1 MKIKFLDPVC
11 VISRLNSRFNGNLLF
26 NRKFGAASS
35 AVTTK
40 AGVIMSNPQSPS
52 KPSSDLPCPEIVVK
66 LTRLSPKD
74 DKKHTRGKTDQI
86 STHVKAK
93 KIKFDPHTPKASV
106 ELALELKQVINER
119 NILTSKTRKR
129 VFDCLDEIKSNSE
142 TERRDFKREKALLE
156 IVNSEIKYVKQLE
169 TIIEFFMVPVQDK
182 VLLKQDDYEILFG
195 NIRTI
200 YNINKELL
208 EQLDQGFDHIPQAFN
223 KIAPFLKLYSV
234 YAYGF
239 KNQLKILQ
247 NARSCNPAF
256 AKFIENQE
264 TRPEVQIKLSALLI
278 TPIQRVPRYKLLLNQ
293 LLALTTP
300 EDKHFALLK
309 AFADCMRKI
318 EDAASHINKVI
329 EEQENAQR
337 LLELQRYLRSG
348 ELNIVTPGRTLKK
361 EGILHK
367 MSTKQNTH
375 SEKLYV
381 VLMSDIIMFNKM
393 KKEHLSIGSLK
404 VTSIFPLNKSKV
416 TEILDKGCLK
426 ISCQEEELI
435 LYHDQLSETTAW
447 ISSINQAIQCHLE
460 DRKSLR
466 KESSNR
472 RAVKRKDINE
482 YHEVG
487 LSPGHPLKKRK
498 LAPDE
503 PATVTSKLPLR
514 IAARKSIRSACNSTP
529 IKLQSNPET
538 AHEDVACFPSM
549 EISHFSIDSNWKV
562 NTEKQQLDT
571 LTNSDTTI
579 TGCQYSELKPR
590 RDLFV
595 FGRKEQDQ
603 NVSKMG
609 SFFKSV
615 GSGIKGFFGFKS

>member
-309 AFADCMRKI
+309 
-318 EDAASHINKVI
+318 
-329 EEQENAQR
+329 
-337 LLELQRYLRSG
+337 
-348 ELNIVTPGRTLKK
+348 GRTLKK

>member
-26 NRKFGAASS
+26 NRKFGTASS

-309 AFADCMRKI
+309 
-318 EDAASHINKVI
+318 
-329 EEQENAQR
+329 
-337 LLELQRYLRSG
+337 
-348 ELNIVTPGRTLKK
+348 GRTLKK

-538 AHEDVACFPSM
+538 AHEDASCFPSM